1 MYLDHCLVFAR
12 ARDLALQRN
21 LAAVD
26 VDAVLLGECVGD
38 VFSRDRAEELAAFTD
53 AYGDLDADLFELRGQ
68 KTRFVGRLLQP
79 SETSTM
85 SPLLPTF
92 LTSCCNIT
100 FIFII
105 LLYMFLTDGDG
116 ALLD

>member
-38 VFSRDRAEELAAFTD
+38 VFSRDRAEELATFTD
-53 AYGDLDADLFELRGQ
+53 AYGDLDTDLFELRGQ
-68 KTRFVGRLLQP
+68 KTRFVGRV
-79 SETSTM
+79 SRFAAVASTA
-85 SPLLPTF
+85 SFLGSRKFLP
-92 LTSCCNIT
+92 
-100 FIFII
+100 
-105 LLYMFLTDGDG
+105 
-116 ALLD
+116 